1 MSVADASARPLIT
14 AAQLQRFAPA
24 SDFMALAPA
33 LNAACAEAGIDTPRE
48 IRHFL
53 AQSAVETRRLTRFR
67 ESLDYSVDGLM
78 ATFGRHRISASD
90 ALRLGRRPGEGPLP
104 PARQAA
110 IANLVYGGAWGAKN
124 LGNLRPGDGWLFI
137 GRTAIHLTGRAGYA
151 AASDWTGEDL
161 VGHPELAEAP
171 RIACRVAALWWA
183 RNGLN
188 EIVREDPDED
198 RAIAALEARLR
209 ANEFDDVTAATRR
222 VTGGANGL
230 EARKSELLRAGF
242 IWPG

>member
-1 MSVADASARPLIT
+1 MAATNAARPLIT

-24 SDFMALAPA
+24 CDFMALAPA

-53 AQSAVETRRLTRFR
+53 AQSSVETRRLTQFR
-67 ESLDYSVDGLM
+67 ESLNYSVDGLL
-78 ATFGRHRISASD
+78 ATFGRHRISAAD

-104 PARQAA
+104 AARQAA
-110 IANLVYGGAWGAKN
+110 IANIVYGGAWGEKH
-124 LGNLRPGDGWLFI
+124 LGNVQPGDGWRFI
-137 GRTAIHLTGRAGYA
+137 GRTGIHLTGRAGYA
-151 AASDWTGEDL
+151 RASAWVGEDL
-161 VGHPELAEAP
+161 AANPALAEAP
-171 RIACRVAALWWA
+171 KIACRVAALWWA

-198 RAIAALEARLR
+198 RAIAALEARLV
-209 ANEFDDVTAATRR
+209 ANETDDVTQATRR

-230 EARKSELLRAGF
+230 PARKAELLRAGF
-242 IWPG
+242 IWPD